1 MKNEYKDYLNFMAT
15 KILNE
20 PSPVTNMKL
29 RKVMETQ
36 VDKLKELYLILS
48 LSAKSEGK
56 EGKAIFFENLS
67 RWTELIKMK

>member
-1 MKNEYKDYLNFMAT
+1 MKSEYKGYLNFLAV

-20 PSPVTNMKL
+20 LNPVTNMKL
-29 RKVMETQ
+29 RKVMEEQ

-48 LSAKSEGK
+48 LSAKGEGK

-67 RWTELIKMK
+67 RWSEFIKMK